1 MQRESFVI
9 FKNWVEAIEALPE
22 ENRYETFKALADY
35 GLSGEMP
42 ENVSQITRAL
52 LCSFSAGVERNLE
65 RYQSRVENGKKGG
78 RPKKIKKDCNK
89 DKNLEE
95 TCDNLKT
102 EQNLEKPRKTEQNLE
117 KPNKTEQN
125 LEKPNKTEQNL
136 TVTDTDTI
144 TDTVTDTDTVSVSET
159 VTVNDTVIDKQTV
172 RQSINNKIYLSRL
185 RGCEDK
191 EKMKELFTEN
201 FKDFFPTRGYSE
213 QNKRLFYEVIDVLIT
228 ALLRA
233 RKGNFRFQMET
244 IDEEKLLYYISLL
257 DGESIFRVVW
267 QLLCNDTIVKRPPY
281 ILGACFNLAKEKL
294 ANTG

>member
-1 MQRESFVI
+1 MQRDSFVI
-9 FKNWVEAIEALPE
+9 FKNWVDAIDTLPE

-35 GLSGEMP
+35 GLSGQMP
-42 ENVSQITRAL
+42 ENISQITRAL

-65 RYQSRVENGKKGG
+65 RYQANVENGKKGG
-78 RPKKIKKDCNK
+78 RPKKIKKDCKK
-89 DKNLEE
+89 DKKLDE
-95 TCDNLKT
+95 TFNNSKT
-102 EQNLEKPRKTEQNLE
+102 EQNPEKPNETEQNPTITQ
-117 KPNKTEQN
+117 KN
-125 LEKPNKTEQNL
+125 L
-136 TVTDTDTI
+136 TDTDTV
-144 TDTVTDTDTVSVSET
+144 TGTVTDTDTVSVSET
-159 VTVNDTVIDKQTV
+159 VTVNGTVIDKQTV
-172 RQSINNKIYLSRL
+172 SQSINNKIYLSRL
-185 RGCEDK
+185 RVCEDK

-213 QNKRLFYEVIDVLIT
+213 QNKRLFYEVIDVLIS
-228 ALLRA
+228 AMMRA

>member
-1 MQRESFVI
+1 MQRDSFVI
-9 FKNWVEAIEALPE
+9 FKNWVDAIDTLPE

-35 GLSGEMP
+35 GLSGQMP
-42 ENVSQITRAL
+42 ENISQITRAL

-65 RYQSRVENGKKGG
+65 RYQANVENGKKGG
-78 RPKKIKKDCNK
+78 RPKKIKKDCKK
-89 DKNLEE
+89 DKKLDE
-95 TCDNLKT
+95 TFNNSKT
-102 EQNLEKPRKTEQNLE
+102 EQNPEKPNETEQNPTITQ
-117 KPNKTEQN
+117 KN
-125 LEKPNKTEQNL
+125 L
-136 TVTDTDTI
+136 TDTDTV
-144 TDTVTDTDTVSVSET
+144 TDTDTDTVSVSET
-159 VTVNDTVIDKQTV
+159 VTVNDTVIDEQTV
-172 RQSINNKIYLSRL
+172 SQSINNKIYLSRL
-185 RGCEDK
+185 RGCEGK

-228 ALLRA
+228 AVLRA

-244 IDEEKLLYYISLL
+244 IDEEKLLYYISQL